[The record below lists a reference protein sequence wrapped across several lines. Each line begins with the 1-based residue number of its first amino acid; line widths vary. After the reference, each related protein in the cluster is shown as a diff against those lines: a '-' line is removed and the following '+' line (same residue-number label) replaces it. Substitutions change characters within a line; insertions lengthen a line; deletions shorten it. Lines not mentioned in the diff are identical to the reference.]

1 MATSS
6 FADWTKTD
14 WSKLFGDFKAPS
26 VDVNQIIG
34 QFRRNAETGS
44 TIIQIFTESAQA
56 NARHLAEI
64 ARSNAEHALKA
75 SKKLAN
81 QSSPESAAAE
91 HADFVKTWL
100 DFNVNSL
107 RELAETS
114 TKSTQEAFDVIS
126 KRVAEQV
133 KEFSDTASAPHSKKK
148 AA

>member
-1 MATSS
+1 MAANNFS
-6 FADWTKTD
+6 DWTKI
-14 WSKLFGDFKAPS
+14 FGDFKSPT
-26 VDVNQIIG
+26 VDVNHIIA

-75 SKKLAN
+75 SKKLVN
-81 QSSPESAAAE
+81 HTSPESAAAE
-91 HADFVKTWL
+91 QADFVKTWL

-133 KEFSDTASAPHSKKK
+133 KELSDHAGTPHSKKK

>member
-1 MATSS
+1 MPTTQFS
-6 FADWTKTD
+6 DWTKI
-14 WSKLFGDFKAPS
+14 FGEFKTPA
-26 VDVNQIIG
+26 VDVNHLIA

-44 TIIQIFTESAQA
+44 TVIQIFTESAQA

-75 SKKLAN
+75 SKKLVN
-81 QSSPESAAAE
+81 NTSPESAAAE

-133 KEFSDTASAPHSKKK
+133 KELSDAAGHSAPSKKK

>member
-1 MATSS
+1 MANTHFS
-6 FADWTKTD
+6 DWTKI
-14 WSKLFGDFKAPS
+14 FGEFKTPA
-26 VDVNQIIG
+26 VDVNHIIA

-75 SKKLAN
+75 SKKLVN
-81 QSSPESAAAE
+81 HSSPEAAASE

-133 KEFSDTASAPHSKKK
+133 KEFSDTASTASHSKKK

>member
-1 MATSS
+1 MAATN
-6 FADWTKTD
+6 FADWTKI
-14 WSKLFGDFKAPS
+14 FGEFKTPA
-26 VDVNQIIG
+26 VDVNQFITL
-34 QFRRNAETGS
+34 FRRNAETGS
-44 TIIQIFTESAQA
+44 TVIQIFTESAQA

-75 SKKLAN
+75 SKELMN
-81 QSSPESAAAE
+81 HSSPENAASK
-91 HADFVKTWL
+91 HADFAKNWL

-133 KEFSDTASAPHSKKK
+133 KEFSEVAGHAAPSKKK

>member
-1 MATSS
+1 MATTNFS
-6 FADWTKTD
+6 DWTKI
-14 WSKLFGDFKAPS
+14 FGEFKTPT
-26 VDVNQIIG
+26 VDVNQYISLL
-34 QFRRNAETGS
+34 RRNAETGS
-44 TIIQIFTESAQA
+44 TVMQIFTESAQA
-56 NARHLAEI
+56 NARHIAEI

-75 SKKLAN
+75 SKKLASH
-81 QSSPESAAAE
+81 SSPESAAAE
-91 HADFVKTWL
+91 QADFFKTWL

-133 KEFSDTASAPHSKKK
+133 KEFSDVAGHAAPSKKK